1 MATNN
6 PFTDT
11 RQDADS
17 GGWMLMTGFF
27 VLVLGSFIVL
37 EIGLVPAGAELIVLA
52 FLFIVLPLLLGLSN
66 AIQGY
71 TYSSSLAIGVSPL
84 VAWCIVTIGRI
95 LIGTVEINPIAL
107 FGIAIG
113 ITVAG
118 LFAALGGFA
127 IGYIGQ
133 IAATKYAE
141 S

>member
-1 MATNN
+1 MAANN

-11 RQDADS
+11 QQDSDS
-17 GGWMLMTGFF
+17 GGWMLVAGFF

-37 EIGLVPAGAELIVLA
+37 EIGLIPAGAELIVLA

-95 LIGTVEINPIAL
+95 LVGAVEINSVAL
-107 FGIAIG
+107 FGVAIG
-113 ITVAG
+113 IAVVG

-127 IGYIGQ
+127 IGYIGRR
-133 IAATKYAE
+133 AMTKYSE

>member
-11 RQDADS
+11 QNDSDS
-17 GGWMLMTGFF
+17 GGWMLVAGFF
-27 VLVLGSFIVL
+27 VFVLGSFIIL
-37 EIGLVPAGAELIVLA
+37 EIGLIPESARLIVLA

-71 TYSSSLAIGVSPL
+71 TYSSSLAVGVSPL
-84 VAWCIVTIGRI
+84 VAWLIVTIGRVLVGAI
-95 LIGTVEINPIAL
+95 EINPVVW

>member
-17 GGWMLMTGFF
+17 GGWMLVAGFF

-37 EIGLVPAGAELIVLA
+37 EIGLIPAGARLFVLA
-52 FLFIVLPLLLGLSN
+52 FLFLVLPLLLGLVN

-84 VAWCIVTIGRI
+84 IAWCIVTIGRI
-95 LIGTVEINPIAL
+95 LVGTVEINPIAL
-107 FGIAIG
+107 FGVAVFIA
-113 ITVAG
+113 VVG

-133 IAATKYAE
+133 IAMTKYAE
-141 S
+141 N